1 MNQNNAAQNFLRR
14 QTNGNSSKT
23 NLKKSQNL
31 IGGLRRLAPQF
42 SY

>member
-1 MNQNNAAQNFLRR
+1 MNPNNAAQNFSRR
-14 QTNGNSSKT
+14 QTNGNSPKT
-23 NLKKSQNL
+23 NLRKSPTS